1 MNRENKM
8 KPLLIALAL
17 LVASFPGAAADE
29 GLGHD
34 AEKLL
39 DSALRTARG
48 SRIRDRQ
55 KEKLLEEAG
64 ELSDDDLRA
73 VVEALRKSDDD
84 GKSLPEVKE
93 LLEGACIRRLW
104 GEEAA
109 KRLPDL
115 FDRLAKTGITERLDL
130 LAGALLLEDLRLAHR
145 LAVADAAAGEPELRA
160 RAAVAIGC
168 LLVWGETGDDLTAA
182 LGKLL
187 ADPDAAVRAVTIR
200 AGFDARWDP
209 VVPFAIAHL
218 DDGESGLLEIDG
230 EAKKLR
236 PGEMALEQLR
246 EASQVEVDATWD
258 QFHVLDAEKKTAVA
272 ELFGAWWEGKGKA
285 FPPPGAR
292 EAAFRPTPSE
302 RATKVLDRGETMGS
316 FQFWSGLDRTRIRLS
331 VEEIE
336 LFATGLYDWELH
348 FQARYMA
355 QGMRSDDGE
364 AYVRHHSVRS
374 PWVLARKA
382 IGCYVLTFQPLF
394 EQRLKIRLE
403 FFDPLR

>member
-1 MNRENKM
+1 M
-8 KPLLIALAL
+8 KPFLIAFAVLFA
-17 LVASFPGAAADE
+17 AIAPAEAADD

-34 AEKLL
+34 AGKLL
-39 DSALRTARG
+39 DSALRIARG
-48 SRIRDRQ
+48 SRVRDRR
-55 KEKLLEEAG
+55 KEKLLEDAG
-64 ELSDDDLRA
+64 ELSDEDLRA
-73 VVEALRKSDDD
+73 VVDALRKTDDD
-84 GKSLPEVKE
+84 LKSLPEVRS

-104 GEEAA
+104 GAEAA

-115 FDRLAKTGITERLDL
+115 FDRLADEDLTARLDL
-130 LAGALLLEDLRLAHR
+130 LSAGLLLENLRLAHG
-145 LAVADAAAGEPELRA
+145 LALGGAAAAEKDLRA

-187 ADPDAAVRAVTIR
+187 ADADPAVRAMAIR
-200 AGFDARWDP
+200 AGFDARWGP
-209 VVPFAIAHL
+209 VVPFAIEHL
-218 DDGESGLLEIDG
+218 DDGESGVLEIDG
-230 EAKKLR
+230 ESKTLR
-236 PGEMALEQLR
+236 PGEMALEKLR
-246 EASQVEVDATWD
+246 TASLVEVDATWD
-258 QFHVLDAEKKTAVA
+258 QFHVLTPDKKTAVA
-272 ELFGAWWEGKGKA
+272 ELFLAWWEGKGGA

-292 EAAFRPTPSE
+292 EATFRPTPSE
-302 RATKVLDRGETMGS
+302 RQTKVLEPGGTTATFS
-316 FQFWSGLDRTRIRLS
+316 FWSGLDRTRIRLS
-331 VEEIE
+331 VEEID

-348 FQARYMA
+348 FHARYMA
-355 QGMRSDDGE
+355 QGMSSDDGE